1 MKLFKFH
8 SCLQKSEGDAS
19 IVKGFAS
26 MNSPDREEDLIPPEA
41 FNIKQFMA
49 NPQLMINH
57 DFTFDEKGNQRTVG
71 KVLFATVAKVTD
83 AGDYWDVVELESGN
97 TVDTLSKE
105 RLPDG
110 VSGMRGLFVRAQV
123 EFPDAQRM
131 VESKELNSFSWRG
144 LVRMAR
150 VVVNGIE
157 NLVAHSID
165 LMEVSLVHIPANYN
179 ATFELAK
186 SLQGESTQSKTKS
199 SSDSPPLDVL
209 ALSFSTDIFTEES
222 AAEWLKN
229 NGFEILPLSNTGSEL
244 QYRMSD
250 TEFAVADTLSF
261 QYGKGIQV
269 IVAKEKSYREL
280 TKAQSASDELSNLL
294 KYTFITR
301 RSEMKIKFTED
312 NWTSLQDLFKNL
324 ASIEG
329 ESFEEIPAEGT
340 QIFAVLK
347 QLSDFFT
354 APADSELDELVKS
367 LTEKVTESVIST
379 LDPAL
384 QSVVQ
389 SVEALSESLV
399 KSVTEE
405 AEVTTEETDEVEE
418 EVAIEEPAEAG
429 KSIPVEASKQAQLV
443 NALSGLFSRLEKTE
457 EAVANVTKSVA
468 TPSTRELG
476 EGQPKDVNPNSVF
489 PQGWPFAS

>member
-1 MKLFKFH
+1 
-8 SCLQKSEGDAS
+8 
-19 IVKGFAS
+19 
-26 MNSPDREEDLIPPEA
+26 
-41 FNIKQFMA
+41 
-49 NPQLMINH
+49 
-57 DFTFDEKGNQRTVG
+57 
-71 KVLFATVAKVTD
+71 
-83 AGDYWDVVELESGN
+83 
-97 TVDTLSKE
+97 
-105 RLPDG
+105 
-110 VSGMRGLFVRAQV
+110 
-123 EFPDAQRM
+123 
-131 VESKELNSFSWRG
+131 
-144 LVRMAR
+144 
-150 VVVNGIE
+150 
-157 NLVAHSID
+157 
-165 LMEVSLVHIPANYN
+165 
-179 ATFELAK
+179 
-186 SLQGESTQSKTKS
+186 
-199 SSDSPPLDVL
+199 
-209 ALSFSTDIFTEES
+209 
-222 AAEWLKN
+222 
-229 NGFEILPLSNTGSEL
+229 
-244 QYRMSD
+244 
-250 TEFAVADTLSF
+250 
-261 QYGKGIQV
+261 
-269 IVAKEKSYREL
+269 
-280 TKAQSASDELSNLL
+280 
-294 KYTFITR
+294 
-301 RSEMKIKFTED
+301 MKIKFTED